1 MGTVLSSKPK
11 LFSEASYLGNFLL
24 RGAFP
29 TLYFDLLTN
38 EIQGK
43 RATQTLQAVNSLRKL
58 VSSASLS

>member
-43 RATQTLQAVNSLRKL
+43 HATQTLQAVNSLR
-58 VSSASLS
+58 